1 MRTVIFLLEKEF
13 LQIFRSRQIMAM
25 ILVVPILQL
34 VVLAN
39 AATFEVKSA
48 RLALVDLDRS
58 ASSRLLAERFAAS
71 GRFRIATRQASLA
84 AAQDDLRRSRVR
96 LIVEIPRGFER
107 SLANERRAPVLL
119 VFDAVDGAT
128 AGILNAYAVTILGRF
143 GADFGAEVQARSV
156 GSPAAVEGAGRAPG
170 GAVSYW
176 FNPRLSYHDYM
187 VPGILVELVTMVGL
201 LLSALNIVREKEIG
215 TIEQL
220 NVTPLT
226 KGQFIAGKLIPFW
239 ILGLVALSLGLWV
252 ARLLFHIPMNGSLA
266 LIFAIAALYLLVM
279 VGLGL
284 AISTASDT
292 QQQAT
297 FLTLFTLIVAILLSG
312 LFTPVDSMPL
322 WAQRLTL
329 ANPLYHFIAVMR
341 QVLLQGAGFAA
352 IRVHVSYLAGFA
364 VIILPLAAWRY
375 RKTAA

>member
-1 MRTVIFLLEKEF
+1 MRTVLFLLEKEF
-13 LQIFRSRQIMAM
+13 RQIFRSRQIMAM

-71 GRFRIATRQASLA
+71 GRFRISSRHASLA
-84 AAQDDLRRSRVR
+84 GAQEDLRRGRVR
-96 LIVEIPRGFER
+96 LVVAIPRDFER

-128 AGILNAYAVTILGRF
+128 AGILSAYAVTILGRF
-143 GADFGAEVQARSV
+143 GADFGAEVEARSV
-156 GSPAAVEGAGRAPG
+156 SSAAPAANAGSEPG

-252 ARLLFHIPMNGSLA
+252 ARLLFHIPIHGSLA

-329 ANPLYHFIAVMR
+329 ANPLYHFIAIMR
-341 QVLLQGAGFAA
+341 QVLLQGAGLAA
-352 IRVHVSYLAGFA
+352 IRVHVTYLAAFA
-364 VIILPLAAWRY
+364 AIILPLAAWRY
-375 RKTAA
+375 RKVVV

>member
-1 MRTVIFLLEKEF
+1 MRTILFLLEKEF

-39 AATFEVKSA
+39 AATFEVKAA
-48 RLALVDLDRS
+48 RLALVDLDGS

-71 GRFRIATRQASLA
+71 GRFRVASRHSSLA
-84 AAQDDLRRSRVR
+84 PAQEELRRGRVR
-96 LIVEIPRGFER
+96 LVLEIPRGFER
-107 SLANERRAPVLL
+107 ALTVERRAPVLL
-119 VFDAVDGAT
+119 TFDAVDGAS
-128 AGILNAYAVTILGRF
+128 AGILNAYAVTLLGRF
-143 GADFGAEVQARSV
+143 GADFGAEAAARSASAA
-156 GSPAAVEGAGRAPG
+156 GPAPAAAKG

-176 FNPRLSYHDYM
+176 FNPRLSYHDFM

-220 NVTPLT
+220 NVTPLG

-252 ARLLFHIPMNGSLA
+252 ARLLFDIPLNGSLA
-266 LIFAIAALYLLVM
+266 LVFAIAALYLLVM
-279 VGLGL
+279 AGLGL

-297 FLTLFTLIVAILLSG
+297 FLALFTLILCILLSG
-312 LFTPVDSMPL
+312 LFTPVESMPL

-329 ANPLYHFIAVMR
+329 GNPVYHFIAVMR
-341 QVLLQGAGFAA
+341 SILLQGAGFAA
-352 IRVHVSYLAGFA
+352 IRTHVGYLAVMA
-364 VIILPLAAWRY
+364 VVILPLAAWRY
-375 RKTAA
+375 RKVVG

>member
-1 MRTVIFLLEKEF
+1 MRTILFLLEKEF

-25 ILVVPILQL
+25 ILLVPILQL

-48 RLALVDLDRS
+48 KLALVDLDGS
-58 ASSRLLAERFAAS
+58 AASRLLAERFAAS
-71 GRFRIATRQASLA
+71 GRFRIASRHPSLA
-84 AAQDDLRRSRVR
+84 AAQEELRRGRVR
-96 LIVEIPRGFER
+96 LVVEIPRDFER
-107 SLANERRAPVLL
+107 SLTVERRAPVLL
-119 VFDAVDGAT
+119 AFDAVDGAA

-143 GADFGAEVQARSV
+143 GADFGAEIAARSV
-156 GSPAAVEGAGRAPG
+156 GAPAAASEAAPG

-176 FNPRLSYHDYM
+176 FNPRLSYHDFM

-220 NVTPLT
+220 NVTPLG

-252 ARLLFHIPMNGSLA
+252 ARLLFHIPLNGSLA
-266 LIFAIAALYLLVM
+266 LVFAIAALYLLVM
-279 VGLGL
+279 AGLGL

-297 FLTLFTLIVAILLSG
+297 FLALFTLILCILLSG
-312 LFTPVDSMPL
+312 LFTPVESMPL
-322 WAQRLTL
+322 WAQYLTL
-329 ANPLYHFIAVMR
+329 GNPIYHFIAVMR
-341 QVLLQGAGFAA
+341 SILLQGAGFAA
-352 IRVHVSYLAGFA
+352 IRGHVTYLAVMVA
-364 VIILPLAAWRY
+364 VILPLAAWRY
-375 RKTAA
+375 RKVVG